1 MSRALEEGVIGTL
14 LMSNDFR
21 EFIFSIGKA
30 EYFRHYG
37 YIFKEAYKQH
47 EEGIYFT
54 DDTLEATLGSQN
66 GLLLD
71 IQFNGYVSE
80 ERITDAIKILQDAYE
95 SINLVSELSK
105 VIADSKNKSAED
117 LLSEIDAITKVDVAK
132 SETSLTPS
140 EILAREE
147 GQPKKEKLLT
157 GIRDIDDK
165 LFEGAGTCKG
175 DVLTLLAESGHG
187 KTQGAL
193 FLASKWARNNYK
205 GAWFQLEDYDV
216 NTANALVSTS
226 LLSADNI
233 FINDQLDEIN
243 AIKRECMRLKHH
255 YGLDFVVIDYMQI
268 VKIRD
273 DRKRASKTIEL
284 EDISGVIKDIAKKL
298 NVVVVVTSQAS
309 VDKLRT
315 AWSRIPRVDD
325 AKWAQ
330 SIKEMSHAIVSVFR
344 PNMIEGI
351 KSSKDMNGNPYII
364 LDSDRTMPFNS
375 VIMKKRKD
383 RRAPLYLEFVHLIHT
398 EDMGLQMYEKRY

>member
-1 MSRALEEGVIGTL
+1 MGWNS
-14 LMSNDFR
+14 
-21 EFIFSIGKA
+21 
-30 EYFRHYG
+30 
-37 YIFKEAYKQH
+37 
-47 EEGIYFT
+47 
-54 DDTLEATLGSQN
+54 
-66 GLLLD
+66 
-71 IQFNGYVSE
+71 
-80 ERITDAIKILQDAYE
+80 
-95 SINLVSELSK
+95 
-105 VIADSKNKSAED
+105 
-117 LLSEIDAITKVDVAK
+117 
-132 SETSLTPS
+132 
-140 EILAREE
+140 
-147 GQPKKEKLLT
+147 
-157 GIRDIDDK
+157 
-165 LFEGAGTCKG
+165 
-175 DVLTLLAESGHG
+175 
-187 KTQGAL
+187 
-193 FLASKWARNNYK
+193 YK

-255 YGLDFVVIDYMQI
+255 YGLDFCGYRLYADRED
-268 VKIRD
+268 KD

-309 VDKLRT
+309 VDKIRT

-330 SIKEMSHAIVSVFR
+330 SIKEMSHAVVSVFR
-344 PNMIEGI
+344 PNMVEGI

-383 RRAPLYLEFVHLIHT
+383 RERLLYLELVHLIHT
-398 EDMGLQMYEKRY
+398 EDKRGLQMYEKDIDIGLNKLYIRKHNLKLI